1 MATILKSI
9 QFFFI
14 IKFYQYFRV
23 NQMRCSVHHAPPHLA
38 PINVRQLLTIE
49 MDDPSEFFKVNL
61 LDLNIL
67 KKCSIT
73 CNKGKYSIFLRLHA
87 VVSFA
92 WAEFLNIL
100 SRNLASSSR
109 YKSCFISIKRKR
121 SARHLQRKN
130 APNSIRLSS
139 IQGGYT
145 ILFTVHQ

>member
-1 MATILKSI
+1 
-9 QFFFI
+9 
-14 IKFYQYFRV
+14 
-23 NQMRCSVHHAPPHLA
+23 MRCSVHHAPPHLA

-49 MDDPSEFFKVNL
+49 MNDPSEFFKVNL

-73 CNKGKYSIFLRLHA
+73 CNKGNYSKIFKATRTSL
-87 VVSFA
+87 VCVGG
-92 WAEFLNIL
+92 FLNIL

-145 ILFTVHQ
+145 ILFTVRQ